1 MPEPWWKT
9 GFANTQMWQ
18 AITIE
23 GDKLL
28 FRAYDASGSVADQ
41 FVLTRMKNSS
51 NRMGVPSDC
60 NKMNDSSMK
69 IIRSLIIAIL
79 AVP

>member
-1 MPEPWWKT
+1 MAGTVYVVSVSGQKMYRQDAEPWWKT

-23 GDKLL
+23 GEKLL

-41 FVLTRMKNSS
+41 FVLTRMKNGS
-51 NRMGVPSDC
+51 NRIGVPSDVT
-60 NKMNDSSMK
+60 K
-69 IIRSLIIAIL
+69 
-79 AVP
+79 

>member
-1 MPEPWWKT
+1 MAGTIYVISVSGPKMYKQDAEPWWET
-9 GFANTQMWQ
+9 GFTNTQMWQ

-41 FVLTRMKNSS
+41 FVLTRMKNGC
-51 NRMGVPSDC
+51 NRIGVPSDVT
-60 NKMNDSSMK
+60 K
-69 IIRSLIIAIL
+69 
-79 AVP
+79 